1 MCVSEISM
9 TGGCPENF
17 YLQAFLFQLKL
28 YIISRDGMAA
38 ARLNAF
44 QASLFQTQQ
53 LTPNYI
59 NSSQILD
66 HPMQGPYVAT

>member
-17 YLQAFLFQLKL
+17 YLQAFLFQHKL

-38 ARLNAF
+38 AWLNAF
-44 QASLFQTQQ
+44 LSDST
-53 LTPNYI
+53 TD
-59 NSSQILD
+59 S
-66 HPMQGPYVAT
+66 